1 MKSWII
7 TGGVATG
14 KSSFSRMLVDL
25 TDDKVCLFF
34 SCDDEAKRLWGQ
46 SEVVS
51 EIGSALGD
59 RVKNQQGDLDRDLIR
74 KLVFSDA
81 VARKALE
88 GVLHPRILSE
98 LEVKREEAAARK
110 AKVFLAEVPLYY
122 EIQSSIMADSV
133 IVVAASRTVQV
144 NRLMVRRNLDA
155 ATAENLLKAQLSLD
169 VKIDKADWVVW
180 NEGTESMLKAQA
192 STIIRAHLEN

>member
-14 KSSFSRMLVDL
+14 KSSFSQMLVDL

-46 SEVVS
+46 PEVVS
-51 EIGSALGD
+51 EIGSALGN
-59 RVKNQQGDLDRDLIR
+59 RVKNQQGNLDRDLIR
-74 KLVFSDA
+74 KLVSSDA

-98 LEVKREEAAARK
+98 LEVKQEEAVARK

-144 NRLMVRRNLDA
+144 NRLMVRQEFRCRHRREL
-155 ATAENLLKAQLSLD
+155 AEGPIVLGCQNRQGRL
-169 VKIDKADWVVW
+169 
-180 NEGTESMLKAQA
+180 GC
-192 STIIRAHLEN
+192 LERGH

>member
-1 MKSWII
+1 MKCWIV

-14 KSSFSRMLVDL
+14 KSSFSVMLRDL
-25 TDDKVCLFF
+25 TEGRSSLF
-34 SCDDEAKRLWGQ
+34 SCDEEARQLW
-46 SEVVS
+46 SRPEVVS
-51 EIGSALGD
+51 EISGALGNH
-59 RVKNQQGDLDRDLIR
+59 VIQQDGGLDRNLIR
-74 KLVFSDA
+74 QKVFSEPES
-81 VARKALE
+81 REALE
-88 GVLHPRILSE
+88 RILHPRILRA
-98 LEVKREEAAARK
+98 LEISRAEAEDRK

-122 EIQSSIMADSV
+122 EIRQSIMSDSV
-133 IVVAASRTVQV
+133 VVVAASRTVQV

>member
-14 KSSFSRMLVDL
+14 KSSFGQTLVEL
-25 TDDKVCLFF
+25 TGHEIYVF
-34 SCDDEAKRLWGQ
+34 SCDDEAKRLWGVP
-46 SEVVS
+46 EVIS
-51 EIGSALGD
+51 EIGSVLGD
-59 RVKNQQGDLDRDLIR
+59 RVKNQQGTLDRDLIR
-74 KLVFSDA
+74 QVVFSEP

-88 GVLHPRILSE
+88 GVLHPRILGA
-98 LEVKREEAAARK
+98 LEIKRAEAEGRK

-122 EIQSSIMADSV
+122 EIRGSIMADSV

>member
-1 MKSWII
+1 
-7 TGGVATG
+7 
-14 KSSFSRMLVDL
+14 MLVDL
-25 TDDKVCLFF
+25 TDLEICLF
-34 SCDDEAKRLWGQ
+34 SCDDEAKKLWGV

-88 GVLHPRILSE
+88 CVLHPRILSE
-98 LEVKREEAAARK
+98 LEVKREEAVARK